1 MGEKLAVVVP
11 SRGLIFSE
19 TYEELLRELEGIE
32 HELFFA
38 HGLPIP
44 QCFEEPTDRALADPE
59 VFAILYCE
67 DDMILPRGGI
77 REMFAQ
83 NYPVVAYD
91 YPFKS
96 NGDSTMLHD
105 PEGNAYWSGCGLLL
119 VARTVLEQMQKP
131 IWRTDTTWDV
141 LIKNTRIMFW
151 PRKLKMVAY
160 GLQDVNFGML
170 LYSAGVPISPMERT
184 AGQRK
189 LTKYV
194 RNPKRPHEI
203 KELTRVGRDL
213 VIKTMDYDKIQRFKK
228 VLATVGS
235 AEIMDHIPDFV
246 GYRDGQAYIK
256 DQDYETV

>member
-1 MGEKLAVVVP
+1 MEKLAVILP

-19 TYEELLRELEGIE
+19 TFAELITELEGIDY
-32 HELFFA
+32 ELFFA

-44 QCFEEPTDRALADPE
+44 DCFNIPTEKALKDPD
-59 VFAILYCE
+59 VYALLFVE
-67 DDMILPRGGI
+67 DDMIIPKGGI

-105 PEGNAYWSGCGLLL
+105 PDGNAYWSGCGLLL
-119 VARTVLEQMQKP
+119 VAKPILENMKKP

-141 LIKNTRIMFW
+141 LIKNSRILFW
-151 PRKLKMVAY
+151 PRKLKKVAY

-170 LYSAGVPISPMERT
+170 LYSAGVPISPMEQT
-184 AGQRK
+184 IGQRK
-189 LTKYV
+189 LVKYV
-194 RNPKRPHEI
+194 RNPKKTHEI

-213 VIKTMDYDKIQRFKK
+213 VIKTMDYSKISRFKK
-228 VLATVGS
+228 ALARVGS
-235 AEIMDHIPDFV
+235 AEIMDKTPDFI
-246 GYRDGQAYIK
+246 GYRDGQAYVK
-256 DQDYETV
+256 DQDYEVV